1 MQNLRKTQ
9 FLVVSFTVAALL
21 PFLNRAFHV
30 DDPLFIWIAR
40 QIVKHPSDPYGFN
53 LNWVSFTQPMSIV
66 MQNPPLCSYYIA
78 AVAIV
83 SGWSE
88 RSLHLAFLVW
98 AVLSVLGTFAIA
110 RRFCRGPVYA
120 TLLTLFT
127 PAFLV
132 SATSV
137 MCDVMMLA
145 FWVWALEFWLAGL
158 DRQQSWRFLVSA
170 LLISAAALT
179 KYFGITLVPLL
190 AVYTLARTRRFALP
204 LVFLLIPIAV
214 LSNYDFF
221 TEQQYGHGLFSAATT
236 VSSAIS
242 SVTRPSHL
250 AQLLIGLAFT
260 GGCFFSAIFFW
271 PLFEKRLFLLAATLT
286 AAFTVAFKFFIISW
300 VYLETSE
307 AVVSLQGGLFAAIG
321 TIFLVLAIFDLIQH
335 KNTDSLL
342 LLLWIF
348 GTFFFAT
355 FFNWSITARTLLPM
369 TPAVVILTIRQ
380 FERQNAGHFPRWRI
394 LPAAISSLVIVSA
407 DYQQANCGRTASHF
421 FEQRYRNEP
430 HTTWFQDHWG
440 FQYYMEQW
448 GAKVFDRQNPR
459 LEHRDMIVGPFS
471 DVTPIP
477 VSAGEVLSH
486 DEWKFRRLPYVSTSA
501 LGSGASFYSSF
512 GGPLPWV
519 VNKIPPE
526 RYYSLQLR

>member
-110 RRFCRGPVYA
+110 RRFCRGHP
-120 TLLTLFT
+120 
-127 PAFLV
+127 
-132 SATSV
+132 
-137 MCDVMMLA
+137 
-145 FWVWALEFWLAGL
+145 
-158 DRQQSWRFLVSA
+158 
-170 LLISAAALT
+170 
-179 KYFGITLVPLL
+179 
-190 AVYTLARTRRFALP
+190 
-204 LVFLLIPIAV
+204 
-214 LSNYDFF
+214 
-221 TEQQYGHGLFSAATT
+221 
-236 VSSAIS
+236 
-242 SVTRPSHL
+242 

-286 AAFTVAFKFFIISW
+286 TAFTVAFKFFIVSC

-307 AVVSLQGGLFAAIG
+307 AVVSLQGGLFATIG

-380 FERQNAGHFPRWRI
+380 FEWQNAGHFPRWRI
-394 LPAAISSLVIVSA
+394 LPAAILSLVIVSA

-430 HTTWFQDHWG
+430 HTTWFQGH
-440 FQYYMEQW
+440 
-448 GAKVFDRQNPR
+448 
-459 LEHRDMIVGPFS
+459 
-471 DVTPIP
+471 
-477 VSAGEVLSH
+477 
-486 DEWKFRRLPYVSTSA
+486 
-501 LGSGASFYSSF
+501 
-512 GGPLPWV
+512 
-519 VNKIPPE
+519 
-526 RYYSLQLR
+526 